1 VGAGLVLTI
10 IKYSQLKGTEIMQVR
25 QRIFTTLALG
35 VVIIGLAALS
45 MRHTESTQA
54 QGEGTRVRGPHIRAL
69 YGLHELTRGQTAR
82 LSVVSAGLSGPGDE
96 RPRRVTLTFDIYE
109 ANPPEPDQP
118 AAGDGSVHTLHFL
131 RRVSRT
137 VMSGPGDEAV
147 ALEFEASRAGE
158 TIAASVLAS
167 PPEPINPV
175 EANPPDPVRFA
186 VVTSLEVR
194 QGNRTQFVLP
204 IAQRF
209 AVNAF

>member
-1 VGAGLVLTI
+1 MNT
-10 IKYSQLKGTEIMQVR
+10 R
-25 QRIFTTLALG
+25 QRILTTLALG

-45 MRHTESTQA
+45 MRHTAPTQA
-54 QGEGTRVRGPHIRAL
+54 QGEEPRARSGPHIRASL
-69 YGLHELTRGQTAR
+69 YGMHTLARGQTAR
-82 LSVVSAGLSGPGDE
+82 LSVVNTVLSGPGDE

-109 ANPPEPDQP
+109 ANPPEPVQP
-118 AAGDGSVHTLHFL
+118 VAGDGSVHTLRFL

-158 TIAASVLAS
+158 TIAAWVLVS
-167 PPEPINPV
+167 PPEPVQPGETNL
-175 EANPPDPVRFA
+175 PDIGRA
-186 VVTSLEVR
+186 AVTSLEIR